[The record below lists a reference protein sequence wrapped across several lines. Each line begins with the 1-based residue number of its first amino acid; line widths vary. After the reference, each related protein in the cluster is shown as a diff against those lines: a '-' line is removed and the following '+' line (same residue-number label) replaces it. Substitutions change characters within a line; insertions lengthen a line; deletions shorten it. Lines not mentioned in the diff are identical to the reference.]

1 MAAPILLLGLI
12 LTIFQFLPVSQT
24 PSDWESSKS
33 IAKSMLRDRVTRRKL
48 LGYWVLLVLGWI
60 VLGMWGV
67 DEWLAN
73 HAVRFIAWWAACLML
88 TFLLIL
94 FALYDALSVVR
105 EEREK
110 RDL

>member
-1 MAAPILLLGLI
+1 
-12 LTIFQFLPVSQT
+12 VSQT
-24 PSDWESSKS
+24 PSDWDSSKS

-67 DEWLAN
+67 DEWLAD
-73 HAVRFIAWWAACLML
+73 HAMRFIAWWGVCLVL
-88 TFLLIL
+88 TLLLIL

-105 EEREK
+105 EERDK